1 MPNATISRERHRSF
15 RSEKKNLHE
24 LLDDF
29 TKTPMTITLEA
40 IDGATTGQKV
50 VECYREAGFTA
61 VGTVPADK
69 TGGDWNETIADLV
82 KVMGAGDE
90 IPLRE
95 WVDKVGMDAVIMCKK
110 M

>member
-1 MPNATISRERHRSF
+1 MPGSGSARVR
-15 RSEKKNLHE
+15 LP
-24 LLDDF
+24 L
-29 TKTPMTITLEA
+29 
-40 IDGATTGQKV
+40 
-50 VECYREAGFTA
+50 YREAGFTA